1 MTKVCLLMLD
11 LIFSVGSIGTRG
23 RRGFRGLPLAQNSN
37 VFQRQAEARLQF
49 GVIDVDEPLAD
60 SFLTRIV
67 AGLPEARRLRCPII
81 RFLPFRGAGI
91 SESCPSRFWAAPRTR
106 HGAGSCSQRDSGGTR
121 R

>member
-23 RRGFRGLPLAQNSN
+23 RRGFRGGPPAQNSN
-37 VFQRQAEARLQF
+37 VFQRQAEVRLQF

-67 AGLPEARRLRCPII
+67 A
-81 RFLPFRGAGI
+81 
-91 SESCPSRFWAAPRTR
+91 AAPQLPALDYL
-106 HGAGSCSQRDSGGTR
+106 AGRINTDALESPTWRYRDRLSKSTA
-121 R
+121 

>member
-23 RRGFRGLPLAQNSN
+23 RSGFRGVPLAQNSN
-37 VFQRQAEARLQF
+37 VFQRQADVRPQF

-67 AGLPEARRLRCPII
+67 A
-81 RFLPFRGAGI
+81 
-91 SESCPSRFWAAPRTR
+91 AAPQLPGVGLLGRPHQHRALEKPTWR
-106 HGAGSCSQRDSGGTR
+106 YRDRLSKSTA
-121 R
+121 